1 METLNV
7 TSTGA
12 NKAIRSVASTAAST
26 AARTGTFNATGI
38 IATPQGFVQGQIT
51 AENGLIVALEGKP
64 VASQSVR
71 DLNLPIIVP
80 GFIDCHVHGAGG
92 ADMMDGGD
100 ACLTIANKH
109 AQHGTTTLL
118 ATTLTAP
125 PESLLHAFKGLREV
139 LAQAPTVLGVHLEGP
154 FINPNKLGA
163 QPAFARAFDSQE
175 LSELNK
181 IVPIKLITL
190 APDLTDAPS
199 IVRDLCKLGYLVQLG
214 HGDASYE
221 QSVQLLEAGAKGFTH
236 LYNAMSPLHHR
247 APGMVGAAL
256 AHAQYAE
263 VIPDLIHVHPGA
275 IRAAMRAIECLY
287 CVTDA
292 TSASAMPDGLYQLGT
307 HRVEKCLG
315 AVRLSD
321 GTLAGSCLTMDQAFR
336 NCVDGL
342 QLDLLQASLRTSTYA
357 ARFLGLAD
365 RGRLA
370 LGAKAD
376 WVVFNRDLNIQ
387 QVIQAGCPW
396 AN

>member
-1 METLNV
+1 M
-7 TSTGA
+7 SPKPSA
-12 NKAIRSVASTAAST
+12 FKAS
-26 AARTGTFNATGI
+26 GL
-38 IATPQGFVQGQIT
+38 IATPLGFVKGQIV
-51 AENGLIVALEGKP
+51 ADNEVIVTLEG
-64 VASQSVR
+64 VAVATELVR

-109 AQHGTTTLL
+109 AQHGTTTFL

-125 PESLLHAFKGLREV
+125 PEHLITAFKGLREV
-139 LAQAPTVLGVHLEGP
+139 LADAPTILGVHLEGP

-163 QPAFARAFDSQE
+163 QPAFARAFDPQE
-175 LSELNK
+175 LNELNK
-181 IVPIKLITL
+181 LVPIKLITL
-190 APDLTDAPS
+190 APDLVNAPN
-199 IVRDLCKLGYLVQLG
+199 IVQELCALGYLVQLG

-221 QSVQLLEAGAKGFTH
+221 QSVQLMQAGAKGFTH

-256 AHAQYAE
+256 AHARYAE

-275 IRAAMRAIECLY
+275 IRAALRSIECLY

-292 TSASAMPDGLYQLGT
+292 TSASGMPDGQYQLGT

-315 AVRLSD
+315 AVRLAD

-342 QLDLLQASLRTSTYA
+342 QLDLLQACLRTSTYA
-357 ARFLGLAD
+357 AQFLNLSD
-365 RGRLA
+365 RGSLKV
-370 LGAKAD
+370 GARAD
-376 WVVFNRDLNIQ
+376 WVVLNRDLQIQ
-387 QVIQAGCPW
+387 QVIVAGRPW
-396 AN
+396 NH

>member
-1 METLNV
+1 MGTV
-7 TSTGA
+7 TGA
-12 NKAIRSVASTAAST
+12 ATDKTS
-26 AARTGTFNATGI
+26 RTFKATGL
-38 IATPQGFVQGQIT
+38 IATPNGFLQGQIT
-51 AENGLIVALEGKP
+51 SEDGVIVAVDGSAMNTQK
-64 VASQSVR
+64 VR
-71 DLNLPIIVP
+71 DLNQPIIVP

-125 PESLLHAFKGLREV
+125 PESLLRAFKGLREV
-139 LAQAPTVLGVHLEGP
+139 LSQAPTVLGVHLEGP

-163 QPAFARAFDSQE
+163 QPAFARAFDMQE
-175 LSELNK
+175 LNALNAL
-181 IVPIKLITL
+181 VPIKLITL
-190 APDLTDAPS
+190 APDLADAPN
-199 IVRDLCKLGYLVQLG
+199 IVRELCQMGYSVQLG

-221 QSVQLLEAGAKGFTH
+221 QSVQMLEAGATGFTH
-236 LYNAMSPLHHR
+236 LFNAMSPLHHR

-275 IRAAMRAIECLY
+275 IRAALRSIECLY

-292 TSASAMPDGLYQLGT
+292 TAASGMPDGQYQLGS

-315 AVRLSD
+315 AVRLAD

-342 QLDLLQASLRTSTYA
+342 QIDLLQASFRTSMYA
-357 ARFLGLAD
+357 AQFLGLTD

-370 LGAKAD
+370 PGARAD
-376 WVVFNRDLNIQ
+376 WVVFNRDLRLE
-387 QVIQAGCPW
+387 QVIQAGRPW
-396 AN
+396 KN

>member
-1 METLNV
+1 M
-7 TSTGA
+7 
-12 NKAIRSVASTAAST
+12 NKVNGMAVEKISGS
-26 AARTGTFNATGI
+26 FKATGL
-38 IATPQGFVQGQIT
+38 IATPAGFLQGQIT
-51 AENGLIVALEGKP
+51 SEHGVVTALEGTP
-64 VASQSVR
+64 VDTQNVR
-71 DLNLPIIVP
+71 DLNQPIIVP
-80 GFIDCHVHGAGG
+80 GFVDCHVHGAGG

-100 ACLTIANKH
+100 ACLTIANQH

-125 PESLLHAFKGLREV
+125 PESLLYAFKGLREV
-139 LAQAPTVLGVHLEGP
+139 LSQAPTVLGVHLEGP

-163 QPAFARAFDSQE
+163 QPAFARAFDMHE
-175 LSELNK
+175 LSVLNEL
-181 IVPIKLITL
+181 VPIKLITL
-190 APDLTDAPS
+190 APDLVDAPN
-199 IVRDLCKLGYLVQLG
+199 IVRDLCRAGYLVQLG
-214 HGDASYE
+214 HGDATYE

-275 IRAAMRAIECLY
+275 IRAALRSIKCLY

-292 TSASAMPDGLYQLGT
+292 TAASAMPDGPYQLGS
-307 HRVEKCLG
+307 HRVQKCLG

-342 QLDLLQASLRTSTYA
+342 HLDLLEASLRTSTYA
-357 ARFLGLAD
+357 AQFLGLTD

-370 LGAKAD
+370 LGARAD

-387 QVIQAGCPW
+387 QVIQAGRPW
-396 AN
+396 TR